1 MEKHPAAVKVSRE
14 FVRHDRMPKLFCPL
28 LRFISKKGKMTLS
41 FALKCKS
48 RIKNAA
54 AVAANDDGDTERR
67 AFVEE
72 RRRKRAAMHKRTR
85 YEFEL
90 RSVGSSRSS
99 DPPLQQ
105 QQALLYSTECF
116 SFPNV
121 IYRYMYFLGEY
132 TDAILFHVL
141 KLFENA
147 PSVSQRVFDMCDDE
161 SRVLDVLHRVGKKR
175 VKEGQSSF
183 PVIRTGDV

>member
-99 DPPLQQ
+99 DPPLQ
-105 QQALLYSTECF
+105 
-116 SFPNV
+116 
-121 IYRYMYFLGEY
+121 
-132 TDAILFHVL
+132 
-141 KLFENA
+141 
-147 PSVSQRVFDMCDDE
+147 
-161 SRVLDVLHRVGKKR
+161 
-175 VKEGQSSF
+175 
-183 PVIRTGDV
+183 